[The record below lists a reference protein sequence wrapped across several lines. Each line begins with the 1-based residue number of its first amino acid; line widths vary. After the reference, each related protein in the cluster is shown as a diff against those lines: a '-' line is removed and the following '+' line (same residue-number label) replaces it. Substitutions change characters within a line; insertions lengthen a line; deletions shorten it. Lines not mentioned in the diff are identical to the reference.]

1 MIINNNDKNSYVEDI
16 YVYRIRDF
24 FPVFSRM
31 NSDIAQMKSNADI
44 EDSLLQYCN
53 YSIDRV
59 NDETMVDLLYSG
71 FS

>member
-44 EDSLLQYCN
+44 EDSLLQY
-53 YSIDRV
+53 
-59 NDETMVDLLYSG
+59 
-71 FS
+71 